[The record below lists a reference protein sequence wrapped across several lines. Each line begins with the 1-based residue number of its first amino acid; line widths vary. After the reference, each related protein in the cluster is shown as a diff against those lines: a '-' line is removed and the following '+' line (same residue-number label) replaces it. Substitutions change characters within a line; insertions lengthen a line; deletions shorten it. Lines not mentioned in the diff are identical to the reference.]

1 MALKK
6 SFPLLVAV
14 SLLCAPL
21 AAQADATEQVID
33 GGTCI
38 PYPPYERASGTF
50 TGLNWQHWLY
60 GFSGTAFCHLTM
72 TGDWPL
78 NTLQYVVFTGWSQPG
93 QVVTA
98 RLCVHSWDLA
108 VACGT
113 AATISGP
120 PNPFQTNFVT
130 PPPLPPNAHGAFVQF
145 NFPSNSVSGVIELIP
160 VWIK

>member
-6 SFPLLVAV
+6 SFPLFVAV

-21 AAQADATEQVID
+21 AAHADSTDQVIN

-38 PYPPYERASGTF
+38 PFPPYERATGTF
-50 TGLNWQHWLY
+50 TGINYHHWLY

-72 TGDWPL
+72 TLDWPL
-78 NTLQYVVFTGWSQPG
+78 KTLAFVVFTGWSQPG

-98 RLCVHSWDLA
+98 RLCVHSSDVA
-108 VACGT
+108 VACGS

-120 PNPFQTNFVT
+120 SAQTNWVG
-130 PPPLPPNAHGAFVQF
+130 PPPLPPYAAGAFVQF
-145 NFPSNSVSGVIELIP
+145 NFPPNSVSGVFDLVP

>member
-6 SFPLLVAV
+6 SFPVLVAV

-21 AAQADATEQVID
+21 TAQAQTNWTDQVID

-38 PYPPYERASGTF
+38 PYPPSTS
-50 TGLNWQHWLY
+50 TGLNWQHWLF

-72 TGDWPL
+72 TQDWPL
-78 NTLQYVVFTGWSQPG
+78 NTLQYVVFTGWSG
-93 QVVTA
+93 GTVTA
-98 RLCVHSWDLA
+98 RLCVHSWDSA

-120 PNPFQTNFVT
+120 LNPFQTNFVT
-130 PPPLPPNAHGAFVQF
+130 PPTLPPQSHGAFVQF
-145 NFPSNSVSGVIELIP
+145 NFPSNIVSGVIELIP
-160 VWIK
+160 VWSK